1 MFQERR
7 SLAIKAAKQRL
18 KGIPSD
24 HKPDPDES
32 RRGLGIDPLE
42 SKILGPRKARNI
54 RKKQERD
61 QIFAYQSQ
69 ASRDGED
76 WSHVYD
82 EVAAQVN
89 AEGSAAHQ
97 LTAESAAAAHKLA
110 EAEHRKLFRESPSL
124 QKLSLMTPVA
134 TCPARARRRRESLS
148 PTGEVPTRED
158 SLAALDGKSTN
169 FTLPKAIDNI
179 LLPLQYITRR
189 RGGRSATRS
198 RRGRSSCC
206 RRRSRSGNLHTI
218 SFPLDDA
225 CAPRGARRRTRGLS
239 SARWPAAMCP
249 FLSPD

>member
-1 MFQERR
+1 MLP
-7 SLAIKAAKQRL
+7 SL
-18 KGIPSD
+18 
-24 HKPDPDES
+24 
-32 RRGLGIDPLE
+32 GLGIDPLE
-42 SKILGPRKARNI
+42 QKLLGPRKARNL

-158 SLAALDGKSTN
+158 SLAALEELST
-169 FTLPKAIDNI
+169 LESRVVCDASESGS
-179 LLPLQYITRR
+179 LPLPRTVN
-189 RGGRSATRS
+189 GTGHTGPSEFCATS
-198 RRGRSSCC
+198 
-206 RRRSRSGNLHTI
+206 I
-218 SFPLDDA
+218 
-225 CAPRGARRRTRGLS
+225 
-239 SARWPAAMCP
+239 
-249 FLSPD
+249 